1 MRHYYYYPILQDTGT
16 SIIFFPISA
25 ALMPFLRLFVPQCNK
40 IYSGLFDIVGYMY
53 NFMSLVVASLKC
65 FVTTLLFLSD
75 NSNSVTSLTTDAPKI
90 TVTGSFSCVLSFCL
104 AYVCYFSRLRFLCFG
119 CCSRCYYMVFS
130 QIPLIHAVLDCHFD
144 CPH

>member
-1 MRHYYYYPILQDTGT
+1 MHLIYRDVRHYYYYPILQDTGT

-25 ALMPFLRLFVPQCNK
+25 ALMPYLRLFVPQCNK

-90 TVTGSFSCVLSFCL
+90 TVTGSFFLRSFFLSGLCL
-104 AYVCYFSRLRFLCFG
+104 LLFSVTFSLLWLLQPLLLYGVFPDTSDT
-119 CCSRCYYMVFS
+119 CSS
-130 QIPLIHAVLDCHFD
+130 
-144 CPH
+144 

>member
-16 SIIFFPISA
+16 SIIFFSISA

-90 TVTGSFSCVLSFCL
+90 TVTGSFFLRSFFLSGLSVTFLGYVFFTL
-104 AYVCYFSRLRFLCFG
+104 AVAAVATIWCFP
-119 CCSRCYYMVFS
+119 RY
-130 QIPLIHAVLDCHFD
+130 L
-144 CPH
+144 